1 MCEVEYAGGVRQ
13 VETDGEA
20 GQVGQRVAEGGEF
33 PVQQQWLAASGAD
46 EVARLEVVVQQ
57 LGFRV
62 RVRGVEFA
70 AEGCCGRG
78 EVGGGG
84 CVGVEPVMQA
94 VAPVAVARGS
104 GEPSGVGAWDAVN
117 DGQGGYKAVQELAGG
132 HGLGVDR
139 ALRGPRRCGLR
150 VGPQVTRAI

>member
-1 MCEVEYAGGVRQ
+1 MLSREASPAALPHDRVGAEGGVGELVDAPVQAKSADGVRIGPVCEVEYAGGVRQ

-57 LGFRV
+57 LEFRV

-84 CVGVEPVMQA
+84 CVGVEPVMQV

-104 GEPSGVGAWDAVN
+104 GEPSGVRAWS
-117 DGQGGYKAVQELAGG
+117 G
-132 HGLGVDR
+132 
-139 ALRGPRRCGLR
+139 
-150 VGPQVTRAI
+150 